1 MITIRKHCIPA
12 YDELSRMR
20 SVQAI
25 PEYLESMEEVTAK
38 GIVLKL
44 HTVTESEYFKSLPD
58 QKVIVSGGNQNY
70 EWRKASAKAE
80 SDRIWNEC
88 KMFL

>member
-1 MITIRKHCIPA
+1 MITIRQHCIPA

-20 SVQAI
+20 SVAPI
-25 PEYLESMEEVTAK
+25 PQYLESMEEKTAG

-44 HTVTESEYFKSLPD
+44 RTVTESEYFKNLPD
-58 QKVIVSGGNQNY
+58 FEVITSGAIKNY
-70 EWRKASAKAE
+70 EWRKVNAKAE

-88 KMFL
+88 EIFL

>member
-1 MITIRKHCIPA
+1 MITIRQHCIPA

-20 SVQAI
+20 RVAPI
-25 PEYLESMEEVTAK
+25 PQHLENMEEKPAG
-38 GIVLKL
+38 GIILKL
-44 HTVTESEYFKSLPD
+44 RTVTESAYFQSLPD
-58 QKVIVSGGNQNY
+58 RKVVVSGAVQDY
-70 EWRKASAKAE
+70 EWRKENAKAE

>member
-1 MITIRKHCIPA
+1 MITIRQHCIPA
-12 YDELSRMR
+12 YNELSKMR
-20 SVQAI
+20 DVAPI
-25 PEYLESMEEVTAK
+25 PEYLESMEEKTAG

-44 HTVTESEYFKSLPD
+44 RTVTESDYFKNLPD
-58 QKVIVSGGNQNY
+58 QKTIVSGGNQNY
-70 EWRKASAKAE
+70 TWRKVNAKAE

>member
-1 MITIRKHCIPA
+1 MITIRQHCIPA
-12 YDELSRMR
+12 YDELSRIRDVAPM
-20 SVQAI
+20 
-25 PEYLESMEEVTAK
+25 PEYLESMEEKTAG

-44 HTVTESEYFKSLPD
+44 RTVTESEYFKNLPD
-58 QKVIVSGGNQNY
+58 QKIIVSGGNQNY
-70 EWRKASAKAE
+70 TWQKVIAKAE